1 MPPRYVLCRITDD
14 TVCTL
19 PVVLPANCPFQAQE
33 NHSDVFIH
41 TDSPLLL
48 LNAMPE

>member
-1 MPPRYVLCRITDD
+1 MKKFGNGAPRRS
-14 TVCTL
+14 
-19 PVVLPANCPFQAQE
+19 PHFGPRA

-48 LNAMPE
+48 LSAMPE